1 MLQRLQALFGE
12 GKRKPTGAG
21 GRRHDQQELQ
31 LAVAVLLVE
40 AARMDGT
47 FDADERRTIR
57 DLIVRRLELGEA
69 DAEALID
76 AAVEMAQHAG
86 ELWSFARVVKNSFD
100 YEERVEIIEM
110 LWEVVWADGTLH
122 DHEAA
127 LLRRITGLIYVSDRD
142 SGMARKRVLDRLGL
156 GDR

>member
-1 MLQRLQALFGE
+1 MLRRLQALLGE
-12 GKRKPTGAG
+12 VEGEPTGGG
-21 GRRHDQQELQ
+21 GRRHEHQELQ

-57 DLIVRRLELGEA
+57 GLISGRLELGET
-69 DAEALID
+69 DAEALIE
-76 AAVEMAQHAG
+76 AAEEKARHAG
-86 ELWSFARVVKNSFD
+86 ELWSFARVVKDSYD

-110 LWEVVWADGTLH
+110 LWEVVWADGVLH

-127 LLRRITGLIYVSDRD
+127 LLRRVAGLIYVSDRD